1 MTSKMRSF
9 GMSADTRTGSTG
21 ASGKA
26 VRTVEQMVRL
36 GAVISET
43 ANSRPR
49 GQVLPVTDQPSPSRS
64 IFKVQPRGQ
73 PIQVSS
79 FMPLPP
85 RS

>member
-1 MTSKMRSF
+1 
-9 GMSADTRTGSTG
+9 MSADTRTGSTG